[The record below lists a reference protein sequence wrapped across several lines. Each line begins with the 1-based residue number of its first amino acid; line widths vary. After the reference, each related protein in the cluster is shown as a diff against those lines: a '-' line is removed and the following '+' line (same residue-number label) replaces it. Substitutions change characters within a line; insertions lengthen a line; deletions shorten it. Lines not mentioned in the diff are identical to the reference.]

1 MRLIEQAW
9 YQNHPIKWL
18 LLPLSL
24 LFWGVSSLRNWAF
37 SSGLKKSFKA
47 DVPVIIVGN
56 IGVGGNGKTPV
67 VIYLVNQL
75 QQLGI
80 RVGVTSRGYGGN
92 AESYPLT
99 LDSNS
104 LPQQAGDEPVLI
116 YQRCKVPV
124 VVGPDR
130 VANCKQLVAQG
141 CQVVIS
147 DDGLQHYR
155 LQRDLEVV
163 IIDGQRRFGNGWLLP
178 AGPLRELPSRLQT
191 VDAVICNGGAPQPSE
206 LQLNLEPGHLVHIQS
221 GKTLCVNK
229 FIENYGGKVQALA
242 GIGNPQRFFNTLN
255 NLSFTLLKQSEFVD
269 HHKFVASDF
278 TVFDPQQPLLMTE
291 KDAVKCRKICTDNA
305 WYLPV
310 DGVLSD
316 ADKQRLLHLIN
327 TRVLN

>member
-18 LLPLSL
+18 LLPLSI
-24 LFWGVSSLRNWAF
+24 LFWLLASIRTWAY
-37 SSGLKKSFKA
+37 SCGLKKSVKA
-47 DVPVIIVGN
+47 DVPVIVVGN

-67 VIYLVNQL
+67 VIYLVDLL
-75 QQLGI
+75 QKLGV
-80 RVGVTSRGYGGN
+80 RVGVTARGYGGN
-92 AESYPLT
+92 AQSYPLT
-99 LDSNS
+99 LDPNT

-116 YQRCKVPV
+116 YQRCKIPV

-130 VANCKQLVAQG
+130 VANCKQLAAQG

-155 LQRDLEVV
+155 LQRDMEIV

-191 VDAVICNGGAPQPSE
+191 VDAVICNGGVPKSAEMQLTLQPE
-206 LQLNLEPGHLVHIQS
+206 HLVHVQS
-221 GKTLCVNK
+221 GNTLSLEK
-229 FIENYGGKVQALA
+229 FIEIHGRQVQALA
-242 GIGNPQRFFNTLN
+242 GIGNPQRFFNTLT
-255 NLSFTLLKQSEFVD
+255 NLSFTLNKQSEFVD
-269 HHKFVASDF
+269 HHKFIASDF
-278 TVFDPQQPLLMTE
+278 IAFDPELPLLMTE
-291 KDAVKCRKICTDNA
+291 KDVVKCRNICANNA

-316 ADKQRLLHLIN
+316 ADKQHLLHLIN